1 MKRTNWL
8 YVISSLAI
16 FALLTA
22 GTTLRA
28 ANPTPPA
35 ATEDKKL
42 HVSAPHIV
50 SESQQGNVRITTVS
64 SATIT
69 QGDSTFVAANIV
81 IRSTDGVHEF
91 TCTGNPV
98 FTDPQVR
105 ITGDKVIGYSSPRR
119 AEFTDNVKMIAT
131 PKKKSGDS
139 GNFISTP
146 STTTCKSLSYD
157 YAAKRALAKSDV
169 VITQPEQKRTVWADE
184 GIYEQESELITL
196 RGNVKMK
203 NEGEG
208 EIRDLSN
215 AETVSVSLKTDWME
229 IVGKDN
235 GNIELNL
242 EVKDEPKK

>member
-1 MKRTNWL
+1 MKNLHWL
-8 YVISSLAI
+8 YAFSGV
-16 FALLTA
+16 ALLAMLSLGTA
-22 GTTLRA
+22 LLA
-28 ANPTPPA
+28 AGPA
-35 ATEDKKL
+35 DDKKL
-42 HVSAPHIV
+42 HVSSPHIV
-50 SESQQGNVRITTVS
+50 SNVQEGNVRITTVS
-64 SATIT
+64 TATIT
-69 QGDSTFVAANIV
+69 QGDSVFSAANIV

-91 TCTGNPV
+91 TCTGNPL
-98 FTDPQVR
+98 FTDPQVK

-119 AEFTDNVKMIAT
+119 AEFTENVKMIAT
-131 PKKKSGDS
+131 PKKRESDS
-139 GNFISTP
+139 GKFINTP

-157 YAAKRALAKSDV
+157 YGAKRALAKDNV

-184 GIYEQESELITL
+184 GTYEEASQLITL

-242 EVKDEPKK
+242 DIKDEGKK